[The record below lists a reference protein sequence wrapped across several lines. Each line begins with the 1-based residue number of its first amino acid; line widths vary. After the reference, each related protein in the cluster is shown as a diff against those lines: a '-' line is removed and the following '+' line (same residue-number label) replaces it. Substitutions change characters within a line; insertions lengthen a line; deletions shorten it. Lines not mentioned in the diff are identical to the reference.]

1 MEITL
6 SELEA
11 KVTEVSF
18 IVIPIQRELFRK
30 KNCKFDR
37 QCHHN
42 TANFPARAISYAKLF
57 FIKSFYL
64 QEENIWSTLDADV
77 AHERFRNL
85 EVKLKVVVFNYTCTN
100 YATLRNF
107 SFCLLKQF
115 YFPVVDI

>member
-42 TANFPARAISYAKLF
+42 TANFPARAIDYAKLF
-57 FIKSFYL
+57 FTKIFLFAGREYL
-64 QEENIWSTLDADV
+64 EYSGCRRGPRAL
-77 AHERFRNL
+77 
-85 EVKLKVVVFNYTCTN
+85 
-100 YATLRNF
+100 
-107 SFCLLKQF
+107 
-115 YFPVVDI
+115 